1 LTAIVCELCLNG
13 RGVLIEVVEEPLP
26 ISTGTCNF
34 LCKPCFVEA
43 RGSHKPVVQAGV
55 KALII

>member
-1 LTAIVCELCLNG
+1 
-13 RGVLIEVVEEPLP
+13 VLIEVVEEPLP